1 MEAMI
6 LAAGAGTRLR
16 PLTDRIPKALV
27 EVGGRPL
34 LGSVMERVV
43 GAGATRI
50 VVNTHHHEDQ
60 IRDYLRDHTLAG
72 VDVAISSEPDGP
84 YDTGGGLF
92 AAAPLF
98 REESPF
104 LLHNVDV
111 LSTIPLDGLVEEH
124 LAARARAEG
133 VLRRPTDADA
143 GTDGA
148 EAPPRRSLVAS
159 LAVQARDAKRRLLF
173 DDLGLMGWE
182 NRGSDRVAEG
192 FHRVR
197 EQVGD
202 LRRWSFTGIHVVE
215 PGIFGLSERTG
226 TFSII
231 TLYLELA
238 AQGHMILPIDVS
250 DHDWIDIGT
259 PERLAE
265 AERAAA
271 EPDQ

>member
-16 PLTDRIPKALV
+16 PVTDRIPKALV

-34 LGSVMERVV
+34 LGLVMKRVAE
-43 GAGATRI
+43 AGATRI

-72 VDVAISSEPDGP
+72 VEVVISSEPGGP

-98 REESPF
+98 REEGPF

-111 LSTIPLDGLVEEH
+111 LSNIPLDGLVEEH
-124 LAARARAEG
+124 LAARARMES
-133 VLRRPTDADA
+133 TDEV
-143 GTDGA
+143 GQ
-148 EAPPRRSLVAS
+148 LVAS

-182 NRGSDRVAEG
+182 NRGSDRAPEG
-192 FHRVR
+192 SHHVR

-250 DHDWIDIGT
+250 DHHWIDIGT

>member
-6 LAAGAGTRLR
+6 LAAGAGTRLH

-34 LGSVMERVV
+34 LGLVIERVV
-43 GAGATRI
+43 GAGAKRI
-50 VVNTHHHEDQ
+50 VVNTHHHEEQ
-60 IRDYLRDHTLAG
+60 IGDYLRDNAPEG
-72 VDVAISSEPDGP
+72 VDIALSSEPDGP

-98 REESPF
+98 REEGPF

-111 LSTIPLDGLVEEH
+111 LSSIPLDGLVEEH
-124 LAARARAEG
+124 LAARARMEG
-133 VLRRPTDADA
+133 VLRRPTDAVA
-143 GTDGA
+143 GTEGA

-182 NRGSDRVAEG
+182 NWGSDRAAEG
-192 FHRVR
+192 LHRVR
-197 EQVGD
+197 DPVGD

-215 PGIFGLSERTG
+215 PGIFGLSDRTG

-238 AQGHMILPIDVS
+238 AQGHMILPIDAS
-250 DHDWIDIGT
+250 DYDWIDIGT